1 MKKMIFLML
10 FLSMSITFGEDSSAV
25 FTKYQEDLFR
35 AIGGNENTSSYVFS
49 RIIERNVKEKKLVK
63 VEKVRCRIVDKKL
76 LNTTSRNKKYNV
88 LYLSVNDCVRQSG
101 LSGKK
106 INVMSIYVFG
116 RDSFVRYERLNS
128 GRVVLFSQLALPNKK
143 SYIGYAY

>member
-63 VEKVRCRIVDKKL
+63 IEKVRCRIVDKKL

>member
-1 MKKMIFLML
+1 MKKILFLML
-10 FLSMSITFGEDSSAV
+10 FLSVSITFGEDSSAV

-49 RIIERNVKEKKLVK
+49 RIIEKKVKERKLVK
-63 VEKVRCRIVDKKL
+63 IEKVRCRIVDKKL

-88 LYLSVNDCVRQSG
+88 LYLSVTDCVRQSG

>member
-63 VEKVRCRIVDKKL
+63 IEKVRCRIVDKRL

>member
-1 MKKMIFLML
+1 MKKILFLML
-10 FLSMSITFGEDSSAV
+10 FLSVSITFGEDSSAV

-63 VEKVRCRIVDKKL
+63 IEKVRCRIVDKKL
-76 LNTTSRNKKYNV
+76 LNTTSKNKKYNV

>member
-63 VEKVRCRIVDKKL
+63 IEKVRCRIVDKKL
-76 LNTTSRNKKYNV
+76 LNTTSKNKKYNV

>member
-35 AIGGNENTSSYVFS
+35 AIGGNENISSYVFS

-63 VEKVRCRIVDKKL
+63 IEKVRCRIVDKKL
-76 LNTTSRNKKYNV
+76 LNTTSKNKKYNV

-128 GRVVLFSQLALPNKK
+128 GRIVLFSQLALPNKK